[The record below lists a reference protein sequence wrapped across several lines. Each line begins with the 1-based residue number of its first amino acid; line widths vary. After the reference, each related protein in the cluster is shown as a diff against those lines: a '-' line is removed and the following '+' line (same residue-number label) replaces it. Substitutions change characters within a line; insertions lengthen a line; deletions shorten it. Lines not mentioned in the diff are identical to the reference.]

1 MHVMEFLVQVF
12 FFWSEVAIFLGG
24 IFIDCIGYIVYF
36 FNLISPV
43 LAEYCRYVWRQL
55 FDVDYEHLGN
65 EMIIFANGVKEQ
77 IWNFLRRQAQQLIIV
92 WAVVLAFFTAV
103 QMRWQNGQYRR
114 YRNPRDADVDGN
126 HNNVGYQNAD
136 NPQQDPNVAH
146 RRPNNGHNQRRQ
158 SPVRRRHHIIY
169 PDLPDEDT
177 HFAYTENT
185 PNIAQRNT
193 ARATSFVPNIV
204 PSAPYEDDHVHASG
218 SLERDNANSMYDAE
232 DDDKLCVI
240 CLDRNRA
247 TAIFPC
253 GHTHMCETCTRNVM
267 FGANTCPLCQRPI
280 MEYRTVFI

>member
-1 MHVMEFLVQVF
+1 MAFLVQVF
-12 FFWSEVAIFLGG
+12 FVWSKVAIFLGG
-24 IFIDCIGYIVYF
+24 IIIDCIYPIVLF
-36 FNLISPV
+36 FVLFGPE
-43 LAEYCRYVWRQL
+43 LAEYCCYVWRHL
-55 FDVDYEHLGN
+55 LDVDYEHLGN

-77 IWNFLRRQAQQLIIV
+77 IWNFVCRHEQHLLIV

-103 QMRWQNGQYRR
+103 HMRWQNRQYK
-114 YRNPRDADVDGN
+114 RNLNHRNADVDGH

-136 NPQQDPNVAH
+136 NPHEDPNVAH
-146 RRPNNGHNQRRQ
+146 SRPNNGQNQRRQ
-158 SPVRRRHHIIY
+158 SPVRRRHQRIY
-169 PDLPDEDT
+169 TDLPDEDT

-185 PNIAQRNT
+185 PIIAQRNT

-204 PSAPYEDDHVHASG
+204 PSAPPYEDDHVHASG
-218 SLERDNANSMYDAE
+218 SLERDKANSLDDAE
-232 DDDKLCVI
+232 DDDSLCVI

-267 FGANTCPLCQRPI
+267 CGANTCPLCQRPI